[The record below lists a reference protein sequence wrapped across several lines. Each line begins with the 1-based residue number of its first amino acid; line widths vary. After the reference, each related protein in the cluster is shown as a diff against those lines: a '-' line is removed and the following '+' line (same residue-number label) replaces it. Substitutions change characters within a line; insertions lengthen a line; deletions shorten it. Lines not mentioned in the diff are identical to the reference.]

1 MRGETGPQQTDAKPG
16 LLQRYRSRF
25 PWLDHLVRAGQSYTT
40 HHGDHYAAAITFFS
54 VLSLVPLLMIAFSA
68 AGFVLAGN
76 QELLRQL
83 QDQVQQAAP
92 EGLGETLNQV
102 IDGAIASRSGVGIV
116 GLLGALYSGLGWMG
130 NLREALTAQWRSARP
145 GDQPPE
151 PEGFLRTKVFDLL
164 ALLGLGLALV
174 ASFALTGVGTAF
186 ASAVLNALGLGQVP
200 GARLVLT
207 VLAVAASVGGM
218 WLVFLWVIARLP
230 REPVPLRNATRTAL
244 FGAVGFEVLKQAF
257 AIYLDSVTA
266 SPTGQ
271 LFGPVIGL
279 MVFAYF
285 VSRFLLFLTAWAAVG
300 SDQAAPEAPDSRP
313 QVPEQQ
319 PSPAAET
326 LPRPVRSRPDVSPSS
341 LIWAR
346 SGVYPDAPTP
356 DWACT
361 GASGSARCRPTGPTQ
376 CARKSLC

>member
-1 MRGETGPQQTDAKPG
+1 MRGTGPQQIDSTPS
-16 LLQRYRSRF
+16 LLQRFRSRYR
-25 PWLDHLVRAGQSYTT
+25 WLDHLVRAGQSYTT

-54 VLSLVPLLMIAFSA
+54 VLSLVPLLMIAFSV

-83 QDQVQQAAP
+83 QDQIQQAAP
-92 EGLGETLNQV
+92 EGLGQTLNQV
-102 IDGAIASRSGVGIV
+102 VDGAIASRSGVGIV

-130 NLREALTAQWRSARP
+130 NLRDAITAQWRSATHGEESP
-145 GDQPPE
+145 A

-174 ASFALTGVGTAF
+174 LSFAMTGVGTAF
-186 ASAVLNALGLGQVP
+186 ASVVLNAVGLGQLP

-207 VLAVAASVGGM
+207 FLAVAASVAGM

-230 REPVPLRNATRTAL
+230 REPVPLRRATWAAL
-244 FGAVGFEVLKQAF
+244 FGAMGFEVLKQAF

-266 SPTGQ
+266 SPTGR

-285 VSRFLLFLTAWAAVG
+285 VSRFLLFLTGWAAVG
-300 SDQAAPEAPDSRP
+300 SDEAAPNQVAPDLRP
-313 QVPEQQ
+313 QIPEQR
-319 PSPAAET
+319 PSPAADV
-326 LPRPVRSRPDVSPSS
+326 LPKSSSAARTSRPS
-341 LIWAR
+341 R
-346 SGVYPDAPTP
+346 
-356 DWACT
+356 
-361 GASGSARCRPTGPTQ
+361 
-376 CARKSLC
+376 